1 MNNRKLS
8 LAAKIVI
15 ALVAGVM
22 FGIIAN
28 LFFSTGINE
37 GISKW
42 ILSPLGDMF
51 LRAIKMLVVPLVL
64 CSLICGVAS
73 IGDIKKLGRVGVK
86 TIIYYVFTTALAI
99 SLAMAVANVIK
110 PGIGTNLSIQTAEK
124 VETATPPFIMDMFVN
139 MIPTNPIEAMVK
151 GDMLQ
156 IIVFAILFG
165 MCITLIG
172 KKGET
177 LLDMISQINEVLLK
191 MITVIM
197 LTAPVGV
204 FALISKVIMFQGI
217 GALLPLLKYFMTVV
231 LSLILQ
237 TLIVYGAALKLLGR
251 VNPVKFFKKF
261 WPVMLVAFST
271 SSSNATIPVS
281 LETCEEKLGASRS
294 VASFTIPLGATINM
308 DGTAIMQ
315 GVATIF
321 ISQLV
326 GVNLTIHE
334 MLMVVL
340 TATLASI
347 GTAGVPGAGIVMLS
361 MVLQQVGLPVEGI
374 ALILSVDRL
383 LDMLRTAVNV
393 TGDAVATIIMS
404 NSEKELN
411 LDIYNSDIDL
421 EKELNA
427 EESAI

>member
-1 MNNRKLS
+1 MNKRKIS

-110 PGIGTNLSIQTAEK
+110 PGVGTNLSIQTAEK

-156 IIVFAILFG
+156 IIIFAILFG
-165 MCITLIG
+165 ICITLIG
-172 KKGET
+172 KKGEP

-197 LTAPVGV
+197 LIAPIGV

>member
-217 GALLPLLKYFMTVV
+217 GALLPLLKYFMTVI

-237 TLIVYGAALKLLGR
+237 ALIVYGTALKVLGGL
-251 VNPVKFFKKF
+251 NPIKFFKKF

-393 TGDAVATIIMS
+393 TGDAAATIIMS

>member
-217 GALLPLLKYFMTVV
+217 GALLPLLKYFMTVI

-237 TLIVYGAALKLLGR
+237 ALIVYGTALKVLGGL
-251 VNPVKFFKKF
+251 NPIKFFKKF

-383 LDMLRTAVNV
+383 LDM
-393 TGDAVATIIMS
+393 
-404 NSEKELN
+404 
-411 LDIYNSDIDL
+411 
-421 EKELNA
+421 
-427 EESAI
+427 